1 MPEFHALA
9 SFLLI
14 SRNRKNHCIM
24 KKDIKN
30 EELNEEIVNEEQE
43 KAAEE
48 QIASADAANEA
59 EAPKEL
65 TPEERIAELE
75 KQVEDL
81 KNQQL
86 YKVAEF
92 DNFRK
97 RVMQE
102 KADLIKNGG
111 AKVITTLLPVID
123 DLERAQQNMD
133 KYEDVNAVKEGLN
146 LIIDKFF
153 KLMAQEG
160 LKKMDVVGQPF
171 DSDLHE
177 AIAMV
182 PGQPDDKKGKVMDCM
197 MAGYTLNDKVIRYA
211 KVAVAE

>member
-1 MPEFHALA
+1 ME
-9 SFLLI
+9 
-14 SRNRKNHCIM
+14 
-24 KKDIKN
+24 KDIKN
-30 EELNEEIVNEEQE
+30 EEMNEDIVQEEQAT
-43 KAAEE
+43 AAEE
-48 QIASADAANEA
+48 QKEAADTKKET
-59 EAPKEL
+59 ETPKEL
-65 TPEERIAELE
+65 TPEEKIAELE

-111 AKVITTLLPVID
+111 AKVITTLLPIID
-123 DLERAQQNMD
+123 DLERAQLNMD
-133 KYEDVNAVKEGLN
+133 KYEDVAAVKEGLN

-153 KLMAQEG
+153 KLLAQEG

-182 PGQPDDKKGKVMDCM
+182 PGQPDDQKGKVMDCM
-197 MAGYTLNDKVIRYA
+197 TPGYTLNDKVIRYA

>member
-1 MPEFHALA
+1 MDKE
-9 SFLLI
+9 
-14 SRNRKNHCIM
+14 
-24 KKDIKN
+24 IKN
-30 EELNEEIVNEEQE
+30 EEVNEETVNE
-43 KAAEE
+43 HVEE
-48 QIASADAANEA
+48 QDTAADEQTDAADTQKE
-59 EAPKEL
+59 EKKEL
-65 TPEERIAELE
+65 TPEEKIAELE
-75 KQVEDL
+75 KQVEEL

-111 AKVITTLLPVID
+111 AKVITTLLPIID

-133 KYEDVNAVKEGLN
+133 NYEDVKAVKEGLN

-153 KLMAQEG
+153 KLLAQEG

-182 PGQPDDKKGKVMDCM
+182 PGQPDEQKGKVMDCLT
-197 MAGYTLNDKVIRYA
+197 AGYTLNDKVIRYA

>member
-1 MPEFHALA
+1 ME
-9 SFLLI
+9 
-14 SRNRKNHCIM
+14 
-24 KKDIKN
+24 KDIKN
-30 EELNEEIVNEEQE
+30 EEMNEGIVQEEQAT
-43 KAAEE
+43 AAEE
-48 QIASADAANEA
+48 QKEAADTKKET
-59 EAPKEL
+59 ETPKEL
-65 TPEERIAELE
+65 TPEEKIAELE

-111 AKVITTLLPVID
+111 AKVITTLLPIID

-133 KYEDVNAVKEGLN
+133 KYEDVAAVKEGLN

-182 PGQPDDKKGKVMDCM
+182 PGQPDDQKGKVMDCM

>member
-1 MPEFHALA
+1 MDKE
-9 SFLLI
+9 
-14 SRNRKNHCIM
+14 
-24 KKDIKN
+24 IKN
-30 EELNEEIVNEEQE
+30 EEVNEETVNENVEEQE
-43 KAAEE
+43 TAAEE
-48 QIASADAANEA
+48 QTDAADTQKE
-59 EAPKEL
+59 EKKEL
-65 TPEERIAELE
+65 TPEEKIAELE
-75 KQVEDL
+75 KQVEEL

-111 AKVITTLLPVID
+111 AKVITTLLPIID

-133 KYEDVNAVKEGLN
+133 NYEDVEAVKEGLN

-153 KLMAQEG
+153 KLVAQEG

-182 PGQPDDKKGKVMDCM
+182 PGQPDEQKGKVMDCLT
-197 MAGYTLNDKVIRYA
+197 AGYTLNDKVIRYA

>member
-1 MPEFHALA
+1 MDKE
-9 SFLLI
+9 
-14 SRNRKNHCIM
+14 
-24 KKDIKN
+24 IKN
-30 EELNEEIVNEEQE
+30 EEVNEETVNE
-43 KAAEE
+43 NVEELETAAEE
-48 QIASADAANEA
+48 QTDAADTQKE
-59 EAPKEL
+59 EKKEL
-65 TPEERIAELE
+65 TPEEKIAELE
-75 KQVEDL
+75 KQVEEL

-111 AKVITTLLPVID
+111 AKVITTLLPIID

-133 KYEDVNAVKEGLN
+133 NYEDVEAVKEGLN

-153 KLMAQEG
+153 KLLAQEG

-182 PGQPDDKKGKVMDCM
+182 PGQPDEQKGKVMDCLT
-197 MAGYTLNDKVIRYA
+197 AGYTLNDKVIRYA

>member
-1 MPEFHALA
+1 MD
-9 SFLLI
+9 
-14 SRNRKNHCIM
+14 
-24 KKDIKN
+24 KDIKK
-30 EELNEEIVNEEQE
+30 EEVNEETVNETQDAAADTQTD
-43 KAAEE
+43 AAEKTE
-48 QIASADAANEA
+48 ET
-59 EAPKEL
+59 EKKEP
-65 TPEERIAELE
+65 TPEEKIAELE
-75 KQVEDL
+75 KQVEEL

-102 KADLIKNGG
+102 KAELIKNGG
-111 AKVITTLLPVID
+111 SKVITTLLPIID

-133 KYEDVNAVKEGLN
+133 KYEDVAAVKEGLT

-153 KLMAQEG
+153 KLLAQEG

-182 PGQPDDKKGKVMDCM
+182 PGQPDDMKGKVMDCM
-197 MAGYTLNDKVIRYA
+197 TAGYTLNDKVIRYA

>member
-1 MPEFHALA
+1 MDKE
-9 SFLLI
+9 
-14 SRNRKNHCIM
+14 
-24 KKDIKN
+24 IKN
-30 EELNEEIVNEEQE
+30 EAVNEETVNENVEEQE
-43 KAAEE
+43 TAAEE
-48 QIASADAANEA
+48 QTDAADTQKE
-59 EAPKEL
+59 EKKEL
-65 TPEERIAELE
+65 TPEEKIAELE
-75 KQVEDL
+75 KQVEEL

-111 AKVITTLLPVID
+111 AKVITTLLPIID

-133 KYEDVNAVKEGLN
+133 NYEDVEAVKEGLN

-153 KLMAQEG
+153 KLLAQEG

-182 PGQPDDKKGKVMDCM
+182 PGQPDEQKGKVMDCLT
-197 MAGYTLNDKVIRYA
+197 AGYTLNDKVIRYA

>member
-1 MPEFHALA
+1 METE
-9 SFLLI
+9 I
-14 SRNRKNHCIM
+14 NKETM
-24 KKDIKN
+24 N
-30 EELNEEIVNEEQE
+30 EEVNENLAGENTEEQT
-43 KAAEE
+43 AAEG
-48 QIASADAANEA
+48 QQSAT

-65 TPEERIAELE
+65 MPEKQIAELE
-75 KQVEDL
+75 KQITEL

-102 KADLIKNGG
+102 KAELIKNGG
-111 AKVITTLLPVID
+111 TKVITTLLPIID

-133 KYEDVNAVKEGLN
+133 KYEDVDAVKEGLN

-153 KLMAQEG
+153 KLLAQEG
-160 LKKMDVVGQPF
+160 LKKMDVVGTPF

-182 PGQPDDKKGKVMDCM
+182 PGQPDELKGKVIDCM
-197 MAGYTLNDKVIRYA
+197 TAGYTLNDKVIRYA

>member
-1 MPEFHALA
+1 MDKE
-9 SFLLI
+9 
-14 SRNRKNHCIM
+14 
-24 KKDIKN
+24 IKN
-30 EELNEEIVNEEQE
+30 EEVNENVEEQE
-43 KAAEE
+43 TAAEE
-48 QIASADAANEA
+48 QTDAADTQKE
-59 EAPKEL
+59 EKKEL
-65 TPEERIAELE
+65 TPEEKIAELE
-75 KQVEDL
+75 KQVEEL

-111 AKVITTLLPVID
+111 AKVITTLLPIID

-133 KYEDVNAVKEGLN
+133 NYEDVEAVKEGLN

-153 KLMAQEG
+153 KLLAQEG

-182 PGQPDDKKGKVMDCM
+182 PGQPDEQKGKVMDCLT
-197 MAGYTLNDKVIRYA
+197 AGYTLNDKVIRYA

>member
-1 MPEFHALA
+1 ME
-9 SFLLI
+9 
-14 SRNRKNHCIM
+14 
-24 KKDIKN
+24 KDIKN
-30 EELNEEIVNEEQE
+30 EEMNEDIVQEEQE
-43 KAAEE
+43 TAAEE
-48 QIASADAANEA
+48 QTAAADTTKET

-65 TPEERIAELE
+65 TPEEKIAELE

-111 AKVITTLLPVID
+111 TKVITTLLPIID

-133 KYEDVNAVKEGLN
+133 KYEDVAAVKEGLN

-182 PGQPDDKKGKVMDCM
+182 PGQPDNQKGKVMDCM

>member
-1 MPEFHALA
+1 MD
-9 SFLLI
+9 
-14 SRNRKNHCIM
+14 
-24 KKDIKN
+24 KKIKN
-30 EELNEEIVNEEQE
+30 EEVDEEIVNPTAENTEDVVGE
-43 KAAEE
+43 KAEKPE
-48 QIASADAANEA
+48 VKET
-59 EAPKEL
+59 EAPKEQ
-65 TPEERIAELE
+65 TPEEKIAALE
-75 KQVEDL
+75 KQVEEL

-102 KADLIKNGG
+102 KAELIKNGG
-111 AKVITTLLPVID
+111 AKVITTLLPIID

-133 KYEDVNAVKEGLN
+133 KYEDVAAVKEGLN

-182 PGQPDDKKGKVMDCM
+182 PGQPDNLKGKVMDCM
-197 MAGYTLNDKVIRYA
+197 TAGYTLNDKVIRYA

>member
-1 MPEFHALA
+1 
-9 SFLLI
+9 
-14 SRNRKNHCIM
+14 M
-24 KKDIKN
+24 KKNIKN
-30 EELNEEIVNEEQE
+30 EKINEEIVNEGVEEIQQTSDEQKE
-43 KAAEE
+43 TKETEE
-48 QIASADAANEA
+48 
-59 EAPKEL
+59 PREL
-65 TPEERIAELE
+65 TPEEKITELE
-75 KQVEDL
+75 KQIEEL
-81 KNQQL
+81 KKQQL

-102 KADLIKNGG
+102 KAELIKNGG
-111 AKVITTLLPVID
+111 SKVITTLLPVID

-133 KYEDVNAVKEGLN
+133 KYEDVAAVKEGIN

-153 KLMAQEG
+153 KLLAQEG
-160 LKKMDVVGQPF
+160 LKKMDAVGQPF

-182 PGQPDDKKGKVMDCM
+182 PGQPEDLKGKVMDCM
-197 MAGYTLNDKVIRYA
+197 IAGYILNDKVIRYA

>member
-1 MPEFHALA
+1 
-9 SFLLI
+9 
-14 SRNRKNHCIM
+14 M
-24 KKDIKN
+24 KKNIKN
-30 EELNEEIVNEEQE
+30 EEINEEIVNEGVEEIQQTSDEQKE
-43 KAAEE
+43 TKETEE
-48 QIASADAANEA
+48 
-59 EAPKEL
+59 PREL
-65 TPEERIAELE
+65 TPEEKITELE
-75 KQVEDL
+75 KQIEEL
-81 KNQQL
+81 KKQQL

-102 KADLIKNGG
+102 KAELIKNGG
-111 AKVITTLLPVID
+111 SKVITTLLPIID

-133 KYEDVNAVKEGLN
+133 KYEDVTAVKEGIN

-153 KLMAQEG
+153 KLLAQEG
-160 LKKMDVVGQPF
+160 LKKMDAVGQPF

-182 PGQPDDKKGKVMDCM
+182 PGQPEDLKGKVMDCM
-197 MAGYTLNDKVIRYA
+197 IAGYILNDKVIRYA

>member
-1 MPEFHALA
+1 
-9 SFLLI
+9 
-14 SRNRKNHCIM
+14 M
-24 KKDIKN
+24 KKNIKN
-30 EELNEEIVNEEQE
+30 EEINEEIVNEGVEEIQQTSDEQKE
-43 KAAEE
+43 IKETEE
-48 QIASADAANEA
+48 
-59 EAPKEL
+59 PREL
-65 TPEERIAELE
+65 TPEEKITELE
-75 KQVEDL
+75 KQIEDL
-81 KNQQL
+81 KKQQL

-102 KADLIKNGG
+102 KAELIKNGG
-111 AKVITTLLPVID
+111 SKVITTLLPVID

-133 KYEDVNAVKEGLN
+133 KYEDVAAVKEGVN

-153 KLMAQEG
+153 KLLAQEG
-160 LKKMDVVGQPF
+160 LKKMEAVGQPF

-182 PGQPDDKKGKVMDCM
+182 PGQPEDLKGKVMDCM
-197 MAGYTLNDKVIRYA
+197 IAGYILNDKVIRYA

>member
-1 MPEFHALA
+1 ME
-9 SFLLI
+9 
-14 SRNRKNHCIM
+14 
-24 KKDIKN
+24 KDIKN

-48 QIASADAANEA
+48 QTASADAANEA

>member
-1 MPEFHALA
+1 MEKE
-9 SFLLI
+9 I
-14 SRNRKNHCIM
+14 NEETM
-24 KKDIKN
+24 N
-30 EELNEEIVNEEQE
+30 EELNEKAVGDNAEEQT
-43 KAAEE
+43 AAEE
-48 QIASADAANEA
+48 QPAA
-59 EAPKEL
+59 EAAKEL
-65 TPEERIAELE
+65 TPEEKIADLE
-75 KQVEDL
+75 KQIAEL

-102 KADLIKNGG
+102 KAELIKNGG
-111 AKVITTLLPVID
+111 TKVITTLLPIID

-133 KYEDVNAVKEGLN
+133 KYEDLDAVKEGLN

-153 KLMAQEG
+153 KLLAQEG

-182 PGQPDDKKGKVMDCM
+182 PGQPEEQKGKVIDCM
-197 MAGYTLNDKVIRYA
+197 TAGYTLNDKVIRYA

>member
-1 MPEFHALA
+1 
-9 SFLLI
+9 
-14 SRNRKNHCIM
+14 M
-24 KKDIKN
+24 KKNIKN
-30 EELNEEIVNEEQE
+30 EEINEEIVNEGVEEIQQTSDEQKE
-43 KAAEE
+43 TKETEE
-48 QIASADAANEA
+48 
-59 EAPKEL
+59 PREL
-65 TPEERIAELE
+65 TPEEKITELE
-75 KQVEDL
+75 KQIEEL
-81 KNQQL
+81 KKQQL

-102 KADLIKNGG
+102 KAELIKNGG
-111 AKVITTLLPVID
+111 SKVITTLLPVID

-133 KYEDVNAVKEGLN
+133 KYKDVAAVKEGIN

-153 KLMAQEG
+153 KLLAQEG
-160 LKKMDVVGQPF
+160 LKKMEAVGQPF

-182 PGQPDDKKGKVMDCM
+182 PGQPEDLKGKVMDCM
-197 MAGYTLNDKVIRYA
+197 IAGYILNDKVIRYA

>member
-1 MPEFHALA
+1 MME
-9 SFLLI
+9 
-14 SRNRKNHCIM
+14 KE
-24 KKDIKN
+24 IKN
-30 EELNEEIVNEEQE
+30 EGMNEEIVQEEQ
-43 KAAEE
+43 KTAAEE
-48 QIASADAANEA
+48 QTEAADTTKEK

-111 AKVITTLLPVID
+111 AKVITTLLPIID

-153 KLMAQEG
+153 KLLAQEG
-160 LKKMDVVGQPF
+160 LKKMDVVGQQF

-182 PGQPDDKKGKVMDCM
+182 PGQPDDQKGKVMDCM
-197 MAGYTLNDKVIRYA
+197 TPGYTLNDKVIRYA

>member
-1 MPEFHALA
+1 
-9 SFLLI
+9 
-14 SRNRKNHCIM
+14 M
-24 KKDIKN
+24 KKNIKN
-30 EELNEEIVNEEQE
+30 EKINEEIVNEGVEEIQQTSDEQKE
-43 KAAEE
+43 IKETEE
-48 QIASADAANEA
+48 
-59 EAPKEL
+59 PREL
-65 TPEERIAELE
+65 TPEEKITELE
-75 KQVEDL
+75 KQIEEL
-81 KNQQL
+81 KKQQL

-102 KADLIKNGG
+102 KAELIKNGG
-111 AKVITTLLPVID
+111 SKVITTLLPVID

-133 KYEDVNAVKEGLN
+133 KYEDVAAVKEGIN

-153 KLMAQEG
+153 KLLAQEG
-160 LKKMDVVGQPF
+160 LKKMEAVGQPF

-182 PGQPDDKKGKVMDCM
+182 PGQPEDLKGKVMDCM
-197 MAGYTLNDKVIRYA
+197 IAGYILNDKVIRYA

>member
-1 MPEFHALA
+1 MEQ
-9 SFLLI
+9 
-14 SRNRKNHCIM
+14 
-24 KKDIKN
+24 DIKN
-30 EELNEEIVNEEQE
+30 EEVNEDIVNEEQE
-43 KAAEE
+43 SAAEE
-48 QIASADAANEA
+48 QTEA
-59 EAPKEL
+59 TENQSKSEKEEL
-65 TPEERIAELE
+65 TPEEKIAELE
-75 KQVEDL
+75 KQIEEL

-86 YKVAEF
+86 YKMAEF

-111 AKVITTLLPVID
+111 AKFITTLLPIID
-123 DLERAQQNMD
+123 DMERAQQNMD
-133 KYEDVNAVKEGLN
+133 KYEDVAAVKEGLS

-160 LKKMDVVGQPF
+160 LKKMEVVGQPF
-171 DSDLHE
+171 DADLHE

-182 PGQPDDKKGKVMDCM
+182 PGQPDDQKGKVVNCM
-197 MAGYTLNDKVIRYA
+197 MNGYTLNDKVIRYA

>member
-1 MPEFHALA
+1 M
-9 SFLLI
+9 
-14 SRNRKNHCIM
+14 
-24 KKDIKN
+24 KN
-30 EELNEEIVNEEQE
+30 EEINEEKVDLKEGSQKDTPEDKEETTAAEMEQE
-43 KAAEE
+43 AET
-48 QIASADAANEA
+48 
-59 EAPKEL
+59 PHEL
-65 TPEERIAELE
+65 TPEEKIVELE
-75 KQVEDL
+75 KQVEEL

-102 KADLIKNGG
+102 KAELIKNGG
-111 AKVITTLLPVID
+111 SKVITTLLPIVD

-133 KYEDVNAVKEGLN
+133 KYEDVAAVKEGLN
-146 LIIDKFF
+146 LIIDKLF
-153 KLMAQEG
+153 KLLAQEG
-160 LKKMDVVGQPF
+160 LKKMDVVGKPF

-182 PGQPDDKKGKVMDCM
+182 PGQPDEMKGKVMDCM
-197 MAGYTLNDKVIRYA
+197 TAGYTLNDKVIRYA

>member
-1 MPEFHALA
+1 M
-9 SFLLI
+9 
-14 SRNRKNHCIM
+14 
-24 KKDIKN
+24 KN
-30 EELNEEIVNEEQE
+30 EEVNEEVVDLKDGEQKDSPKE
-43 KAAEE
+43 KDENATADME
-48 QIASADAANEA
+48 QEA
-59 EAPKEL
+59 ETPREL
-65 TPEERIAELE
+65 TPEEKIAELE
-75 KQVEDL
+75 KQVEEL

-102 KADLIKNGG
+102 KAELIKNGG
-111 AKVITTLLPVID
+111 SKVITTLLPIVD

-133 KYEDVNAVKEGLN
+133 KYEDVAAVKEGLN
-146 LIIDKFF
+146 LIIDKLF
-153 KLMAQEG
+153 KLLAQEG

-182 PGQPDDKKGKVMDCM
+182 PGQPDEMKGKVMDCM
-197 MAGYTLNDKVIRYA
+197 TAGYTLNDKVIRYA

>member
-1 MPEFHALA
+1 MDKE
-9 SFLLI
+9 
-14 SRNRKNHCIM
+14 
-24 KKDIKN
+24 IKN
-30 EELNEEIVNEEQE
+30 EEVNEETVNENVEEQE
-43 KAAEE
+43 TAAEE
-48 QIASADAANEA
+48 QTDAADTQKE
-59 EAPKEL
+59 EKKEL
-65 TPEERIAELE
+65 TPEEKIAELE
-75 KQVEDL
+75 KQVEEL

-111 AKVITTLLPVID
+111 AKVITTLLPIID

-133 KYEDVNAVKEGLN
+133 NYEDVKAVKEGLN

-153 KLMAQEG
+153 KLLAQEG

-182 PGQPDDKKGKVMDCM
+182 PGQPDEQKGKVMDCLT
-197 MAGYTLNDKVIRYA
+197 AGYTLNDKVIRYA

>member
-1 MPEFHALA
+1 MME
-9 SFLLI
+9 
-14 SRNRKNHCIM
+14 KE
-24 KKDIKN
+24 IKN
-30 EELNEEIVNEEQE
+30 EDMNEEIVQEEQ
-43 KAAEE
+43 KTAAEE
-48 QIASADAANEA
+48 QTEAADTTKEK

-111 AKVITTLLPVID
+111 AKVITTLLPIID

-153 KLMAQEG
+153 KLLAQEG
-160 LKKMDVVGQPF
+160 LKKMDVVGQQF

-182 PGQPDDKKGKVMDCM
+182 PGQPDDQKGKVMDCM
-197 MAGYTLNDKVIRYA
+197 TPGYTLNDKVIRYA

>member
-1 MPEFHALA
+1 MEQ
-9 SFLLI
+9 
-14 SRNRKNHCIM
+14 
-24 KKDIKN
+24 DIKN
-30 EELNEEIVNEEQE
+30 EEVNEEIVNEEQE
-43 KAAEE
+43 SAAEE
-48 QIASADAANEA
+48 QTEA
-59 EAPKEL
+59 TENQSKSEKKEL
-65 TPEERIAELE
+65 TPEEKIAELE
-75 KQVEDL
+75 KQIEEL

-86 YKVAEF
+86 YKMAEF

-111 AKVITTLLPVID
+111 AKVITTLLPIID
-123 DLERAQQNMD
+123 DMERAQQNMD
-133 KYEDVNAVKEGLN
+133 KYEDVAAVKEGLS

-160 LKKMDVVGQPF
+160 LKKMEVVGQPF
-171 DSDLHE
+171 DADLHE

-182 PGQPDDKKGKVMDCM
+182 PGQPDDQKGKVVNCM
-197 MAGYTLNDKVIRYA
+197 MNGYTLNDKVIRYA

>member
-1 MPEFHALA
+1 ME
-9 SFLLI
+9 
-14 SRNRKNHCIM
+14 KE
-24 KKDIKN
+24 IKN

-43 KAAEE
+43 TAADVQADAAEE
-48 QIASADAANEA
+48 TEK
-59 EAPKEL
+59 KEL
-65 TPEERIAELE
+65 TPEEKIAELE
-75 KQVEDL
+75 KQIEDL

-102 KADLIKNGG
+102 KAELIKNGG
-111 AKVITTLLPVID
+111 SKVITTLLPIVD

-133 KYEDVNAVKEGLN
+133 KYEDVKAVKEGLT

-153 KLMAQEG
+153 KLLAQEG

-171 DSDLHE
+171 DADLHE

-182 PGQPDDKKGKVMDCM
+182 PGQPDDQKGKVMDCTLT
-197 MAGYTLNDKVIRYA
+197 GYKLNEKVIRHA
-211 KVAVAE
+211 QVVVGV

>member
-1 MPEFHALA
+1 
-9 SFLLI
+9 
-14 SRNRKNHCIM
+14 M
-24 KKDIKN
+24 KKNIKN
-30 EELNEEIVNEEQE
+30 EEINEEIVNEGVEEIQQTSDEQKE
-43 KAAEE
+43 TKETEE
-48 QIASADAANEA
+48 
-59 EAPKEL
+59 PREL
-65 TPEERIAELE
+65 TPEEKITELE
-75 KQVEDL
+75 KQIEEL
-81 KNQQL
+81 KKQQL

-102 KADLIKNGG
+102 KAELIKNGG
-111 AKVITTLLPVID
+111 SKVITTLLPVID

-133 KYEDVNAVKEGLN
+133 KYKDVAAVKEGVN

-153 KLMAQEG
+153 KLLAQEG
-160 LKKMDVVGQPF
+160 LKKMEAVGQPF

-182 PGQPDDKKGKVMDCM
+182 PGQPEDLKGKVMDCM
-197 MAGYTLNDKVIRYA
+197 IAGYILNDKVIRYA